1 MSLSQFS
8 DPMWQVKDR
17 SVAGLRISAAGGLGQ
32 SLMLGALVAVRQS
45 DLSDWVLGVVRRLN
59 KLSNDE
65 VEAGVSIIAE
75 RIVPVTLNT
84 KREAKDDLGFVVNGI
99 DISTMGARFD
109 GIYLPPP
116 SRPDKPLAVK
126 TLIVPTQE
134 YAEGRQVL
142 LTTGRSLYTM
152 VLRHLVEQRADW
164 SWAAIQILEKNPRE

>member
-1 MSLSQFS
+1 MA
-8 DPMWQVKDR
+8 D
-17 SVAGLRISAAGGLGQ
+17 
-32 SLMLGALVAVRQS
+32 
-45 DLSDWVLGVVRRLN
+45 
-59 KLSNDE
+59 
-65 VEAGVSIIAE
+65 AE
-75 RIVPVTLNT
+75 RLATQVRMDCV
-84 KREAKDDLGFVVNGI
+84 RDRHAFVVNGI

-164 SWAAIQILEKNPRE
+164 SWAAIQILEKKPRE